1 MKFYHSCR
9 PAQHFF
15 EGNSRLRMIKF
26 HFPRTRFSALPGARA
41 DRPRNGTVRQRT
53 PADQPRRGD
62 AALVSRLRHERDR
75 GPRAPR
81 RARRPEAGPPPGAVR
96 DARGEQHLE
105 PRSEEHTSELQS
117 LAYLVCRLLLEK
129 KKK

>member
-1 MKFYHSCR
+1 MYWR
-9 PAQHFF
+9 PPNLSTRARPDTTLFRGKSEASHDKI
-15 EGNSRLRMIKF
+15 SP
-26 HFPRTRFSALPGARA
+26 FPDALFRPFSGVRVDP
-41 DRPRNGTVRQRT
+41 PRNGTVRQRN

-105 PRSEEHTSELQS
+105 PAVREMRAH
-117 LAYLVCRLLLEK
+117 R
-129 KKK
+129 